1 MSDTPSDH
9 LTSQLPPRDP
19 TPRTKFEVFQ
29 GESGN
34 AQFRAH
40 FFTWFSLAFL
50 ILGYPG
56 LSIFGAGED
65 PTKLLKSLDQPML
78 LVLLLGTIVI
88 QWAIFLVVFG
98 ATYVEKTGL
107 AGLGF
112 DKLRPIYFAWG
123 GAFLL
128 AAYALLSGLAWV
140 LGKIGLPMP
149 GEIGLLIPQD
159 PAGKVVWVFV
169 SLTAGICEETMFR
182 GYLMT
187 RLRLVGKLRGW
198 TFATIVSA
206 VSFGIC
212 HAYQGLP
219 GFIVITVYGVLFSLL
234 YIRTGSIWPGIIAH
248 FLQDTGALFY
258 PR

>member
-1 MSDTPSDH
+1 MSDTPADY
-9 LTSQLPPRDP
+9 LTSQIPPSDNP
-19 TPRTKFEVFQ
+19 PQSKFEKFRL
-29 GESGN
+29 ESGN
-34 AQFRAH
+34 GNFTSH

-50 ILGYPG
+50 IVGYPAI
-56 LSIFGAGED
+56 SIFGAGED
-65 PTKLLKSLDQPML
+65 PIKMLKSLDQPML
-78 LVLLLGTIVI
+78 LVLLLGTIAI

-128 AAYALLSGLAWV
+128 AAYTLLSGLAWV
-140 LGKIGLPMP
+140 LGQIGLPMP

-159 PAGKVVWVFV
+159 PFGKVVWVCV
-169 SLTAGICEETMFR
+169 SLTAGICEESMFR

-187 RLRLVGKLRGW
+187 RFRLIGKMPGW
-198 TFATIVSA
+198 TAATIVSA
-206 VSFGIC
+206 VAFGAC
-212 HAYQGLP
+212 HAYQGWP

-248 FLQDTGALFY
+248 FLQDTGALFF
-258 PR
+258 PK